1 MRKKFVAT
9 SLVMVLSMSALFGCS
24 ENNNKEQETTK
35 TTQESTESTGNTG
48 TAVSTTATESEGYD
62 DEDYTRVF
70 VSEKLSSEDGVTTLA
85 STSANTIYLNGSSIK
100 SEVSGTNVDGS
111 TVTITQPGV
120 YILTGTLEDGQIVVD
135 CSEKG
140 TVELV
145 FNNVEI
151 TNKKDILIYH
161 THTCES
167 YTPSARL

>member
-1 MRKKFVAT
+1 MRKKFVAI

-85 STSANTIYLNGSSIK
+85 STSVNTIYLNGSSIK
-100 SEVSGTNVDGS
+100 
-111 TVTITQPGV
+111 PG
-120 YILTGTLEDGQIVVD
+120 
-135 CSEKG
+135 
-140 TVELV
+140 
-145 FNNVEI
+145 
-151 TNKKDILIYH
+151 
-161 THTCES
+161 
-167 YTPSARL
+167 